1 MGRFVPLPGTAF
13 FGGRTFTPEEEVE
26 EKEDEEEEELLPS
39 SEVETRSL
47 PLDES

>member
-13 FGGRTFTPEEEVE
+13 LGGRTSTPEEEVE
-26 EKEDEEEEELLPS
+26 EEEHEEEEELLPS
-39 SEVETRSL
+39 SEVAELSL